1 MAISPEDWEFLAERM
16 LELYQRVSDEIMT
29 EIVKRIRKDIDAP
42 DYLYRKHND
51 VQELQRLLHDL
62 ISKLERTAFDEVE
75 KMVEQAYFSGA
86 LSADEDLQSIIR
98 SVPGLN
104 IVISPELLEASLTT
118 IDRRAV
124 TVIMAE
130 LHGKLRQSH
139 LMILRSADDA
149 YRRIIAEVSAE
160 ALAGAGTR
168 LKAAQKALDRFAAH
182 GISGYIASNGA
193 RWELATYVEMA
204 TRSAIGQASIEGHIM
219 RQQSYQQLAP
229 ELDLDLVS
237 VSNHPEECEK
247 CRPWEGKILSLSGN
261 SDQYASLQEARD
273 AGLFHPRCGHRLHT
287 YVEGVTPKPPPAKPD
302 PNGYKERQYQRYLE
316 RQIRHWKKR
325 QLVAVTPEAKKLA
338 NNKVKEWQGRMREW
352 ISDKDRYRR
361 YEREQINKAR

>member
-1 MAISPEDWEFLAERM
+1 MAIAPEDWEFLAERM

-42 DYLYRKHND
+42 DYLYRKYND
-51 VQELQRLLHDL
+51 VQELQRRLHEL
-62 ISKLERTAFDEVE
+62 IGKLERTAFDEVE
-75 KMVEQAYFSGA
+75 KMVEQAYFSGV
-86 LSADEDLQSIIR
+86 LSADEDIQSIIK
-98 SVPGLN
+98 SAPGLN
-104 IVISPELLEASLTT
+104 IAIPPELLEASLTT
-118 IDRRAV
+118 VDRRAV
-124 TVIMAE
+124 VAIVAE
-130 LHGKLRQSH
+130 LHGKMRQSH

-149 YRRIIAEVSAE
+149 FRRIIGEVSAE

-168 LKAAQKALDRFAAH
+168 LQAAQKALDMLATQ
-182 GISGYIASNGA
+182 GISGYVASNGA

-219 RQQSYQQLAP
+219 RQRSYSQFDI
-229 ELDLDLVS
+229 DLDLVS

-261 SDQYASLQEARD
+261 SERYASLQEARD

-287 YVEGVTPKPPPAKPD
+287 YVEGVTPKPLPAKPD
-302 PNGYKERQYQRYLE
+302 PDGYKKRQYQRYLE

-325 QLVAVTPEAKKLA
+325 QLVAVTPEAQKLA
-338 NNKVKEWQGRMREW
+338 NSKVKEWQGKMREW

-361 YEREQINKAR
+361 YERERITGAR